1 MPRPTLVDRPMQKCL
16 QLPTSTVVNVE
27 LQLYSPLDGRVP
39 QGALNNLVNRLL
51 LDWLARTAK
60 AEGTEH
66 VGI

>member
-51 LDWLARTAK
+51 LDWLARATK

>member
-51 LDWLARTAK
+51 LDWLARTTK
-60 AEGTEH
+60 AEGAEH
-66 VGI
+66 GGI

>member
-1 MPRPTLVDRPMQKCL
+1 MPRPTLIDRPMQKCL

-51 LDWLARTAK
+51 LDWLSRTGK
-60 AEGTEH
+60 VEGTEH

>member
-1 MPRPTLVDRPMQKCL
+1 MQKCL

-39 QGALNNLVNRLL
+39 QGALNSLVNQLL
-51 LDWLARTAK
+51 LDWLARMMK

>member
-60 AEGTEH
+60 VEGAEH